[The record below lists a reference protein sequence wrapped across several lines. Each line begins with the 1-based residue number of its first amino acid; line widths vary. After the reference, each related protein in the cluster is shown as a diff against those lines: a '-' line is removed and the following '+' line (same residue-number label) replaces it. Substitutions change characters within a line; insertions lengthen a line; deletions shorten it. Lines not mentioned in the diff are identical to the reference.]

1 MIRIFEIFFS
11 ISVII
16 IGLPIFIAI
25 SLLILLY
32 DGFPIFFKHDRI
44 GKGGNI
50 IKVYKFRSMIK
61 NAEEML
67 KKDQK
72 LYEEYVKND
81 FKISADKDPRI
92 MPFGKFLRK
101 SSLDE
106 IPQFINV
113 IIGNMSIVGPRPVVK
128 DELETLYKENQNI
141 YKSVNPGIT
150 GLWQISGRSNIKG
163 QERVK
168 LDIETI
174 KKKSLFF
181 DCYIIIMTFFE
192 VLRRRGAF

>member
-16 IGLPIFIAI
+16 IGLPIFIGI

-168 LDIETI
+168 LDIET
-174 KKKSLFF
+174 KEV
-181 DCYIIIMTFFE
+181 TFF
-192 VLRRRGAF
+192 